1 MSLILLFFFK
11 QAVSITQSSSVSVK
25 GVTFK
30 DSQKMHLRFSD
41 VQDGTAD
48 GIQITAPSDSPN
60 TDGIHVSESSNIVIA
75 NCDITTGNEKKK
87 SISSWFQV

>member
-1 MSLILLFFFK
+1 
-11 QAVSITQSSSVSVK
+11 
-25 GVTFK
+25 
-30 DSQKMHLRFSD
+30 MHLRFSN

-75 NCDITTGNEKKK
+75 NCDITTGNGKKK
-87 SISSWFQV
+87 TYQVVSSLGFRVC

>member
-1 MSLILLFFFK
+1 
-11 QAVSITQSSSVSVK
+11 VK

-30 DSQKMHLRFSD
+30 DSQKMHLRFSN

-75 NCDITTGNEKKK
+75 NCDITTGNGKKK
-87 SISSWFQV
+87 NISSCFKFKV

>member
-1 MSLILLFFFK
+1 
-11 QAVSITQSSSVSVK
+11 
-25 GVTFK
+25 
-30 DSQKMHLRFSD
+30 MHLRFSN

-75 NCDITTGNEKKK
+75 NCDITTGNGEKKTYQVV
-87 SISSWFQV
+87 SSLGFRVC

>member
-1 MSLILLFFFK
+1 
-11 QAVSITQSSSVSVK
+11 
-25 GVTFK
+25 
-30 DSQKMHLRFSD
+30 MHLRFSN

-75 NCDITTGNEKKK
+75 NCDITTGNDGIHVSESSNIVIANCDITTGNEKKNH
-87 SISSWFQV
+87 IELFQV

>member
-1 MSLILLFFFK
+1 
-11 QAVSITQSSSVSVK
+11 
-25 GVTFK
+25 
-30 DSQKMHLRFSD
+30 MHLRFSN

-75 NCDITTGNEKKK
+75 NCDITTGNGTKKTYQVV
-87 SISSWFQV
+87 SSLGFRVC

>member
-1 MSLILLFFFK
+1 
-11 QAVSITQSSSVSVK
+11 VK

-30 DSQKMHLRFSD
+30 DSQKMHLRFSN

-48 GIQITAPSDSPN
+48 GIQITAPSNSPN

-75 NCDITTGNEKKK
+75 NCDITTGNGEKKTYQVV
-87 SISSWFQV
+87 SSLGFRVC